1 MTASIAALL
10 LSVVAAS
17 STPEGRLIAAE
28 RRVNVAH
35 RSRAVAAP
43 EPPSA
48 RSRTGARVPSRAPR
62 THSLSSP

>member
-17 STPEGRLIAAE
+17 SAPDGRLAATE

-35 RSRAVAAP
+35 RTRTAAAP
-43 EPPSA
+43 EPLSA
-48 RSRTGARVPSRAPR
+48 RSRAGARVQSRAPR